1 MVLKITVS
9 VRVAPAHNVSRQTV
23 ITAAFPFAAM
33 DTTRIHQWMYTSSV
47 AITDTGP
54 ISGGRIVP
62 INYARLSTRLSG
74 TWTDFHWIFV
84 GDELNSNISMYR
96 IYNIII
102 CKFVCEVL
110 LKYTWRFHQ
119 LFVAAIFLTHTTLHL
134 HRLIM
139 YFMTS
144 NIGLA
149 GRIFSKNAISDPQWE
164 PRSNYINKMKYS
176 AFQISILID

>member
-9 VRVAPAHNVSRQTV
+9 FRITPAHNVIRQTV
-23 ITAAFPFAAM
+23 ITALFPFAAM

-74 TWTDFHWIFV
+74 TWTDFHWTFV
-84 GDELNSNISMYR
+84 RDKLNSNISMCS
-96 IYNIII
+96 NFII

-110 LKYTWRFHQ
+110 LNYTWRFRQ

-134 HRLIM
+134 HRLIIN
-139 YFMTS
+139 FMTS
-144 NIGLA
+144 KIGLA
-149 GRIFSKNAISDPQWE
+149 GRMFSKTATSDPQWE
-164 PRSNYINKMKYS
+164 PISNYINRKND
-176 AFQISILID
+176 I